1 MTTTVEELIAYL
13 QTLPPKTEVSCAVH
27 VDGYDGGYT
36 AEEDLELPARREDG
50 SFEQCSDNIDFTSLV
65 GNQFVKETD
74 PRFGKSYL
82 FIGRR

>member
-13 QTLPPKTEVSCAVH
+13 KTLPQKAEVSCAVH
-27 VDGYDGGYT
+27 VDGYDGGWT
-36 AEEDLELPARREDG
+36 SSEELELPIRREDG
-50 SFEQCSDNIDFTSLV
+50 TFEQCSDNIDFTSLV